1 MKRTKEE
8 YEEAIKKSLS
18 IAQVC
23 RELGIKPIGGNYRVI
38 HQKIKEYNLDISH
51 FTGKAWNQG
60 KRYRLINKPK
70 PLEEILKE
78 NSFYNSHKLKQ
89 RLIESGLKEHKC
101 ENPNCGLTEWLG
113 KPITLE
119 LHHINGDHN
128 DNRLENLQ
136 LLCPNCH
143 SYTDTYRAKNKIRYE
158 KNKKENIILLNEKD
172 LEKIKNISNKEKI
185 EKPKRYC
192 ALCGKELNRKQINFC
207 SNACATQSY
216 RKRIDKEELINAL
229 EANNYN
235 LTKVGKIYNVSAN
248 SIKKWC
254 KHYKIVKDNFFHTKK
269 IQQYDLNNSFIQEFN
284 SITEAMNRTNVTS
297 IKKCLQGKTQSA
309 GGFIW
314 RYVND
319 ENNS

>member
-8 YEEAIKKSLS
+8 YEEAVKKSLS
-18 IAQVC
+18 IAQMC

-78 NSFYNSHKLKQ
+78 NSFYNSYKLKQ
-89 RLIESGLKEHKC
+89 RLIDSGLKEHRC
-101 ENPNCGLTEWLG
+101 ESCKNTEWLG

-119 LHHINGDHN
+119 LHHINGNHD

-158 KNKKENIILLNEKD
+158 KKEKENIVLLTEKD
-172 LEKIKNISNKEKI
+172 LEKNKKPII

-192 ALCGKELNRKQINFC
+192 LNCGKELNNKQNKFC
-207 SNACATQSY
+207 SYDCVIQHTS
-216 RKRIDKEELINAL
+216 KRPSVEELVKAL
-229 EANNYN
+229 EDYKNNF
-235 LTKVGKIYNVSAN
+235 TAVGRKYNVSDN
-248 SIKKWC
+248 TIRKWC
-254 KHYKIVKDNFFHTKK
+254 RYYKIID
-269 IQQYDLNNSFIQEFN
+269 
-284 SITEAMNRTNVTS
+284 
-297 IKKCLQGKTQSA
+297 
-309 GGFIW
+309 
-314 RYVND
+314 
-319 ENNS
+319 